1 MDEGNWTYEFF
12 YFGNGGWPSD
22 ATWRHDGD
30 RYQYMVELD
39 RPNSF
44 EDAVVLWTYYSTDER
59 LLEPTF
65 HSDRS
70 SGSIVGLHVWVDANK
85 ADYLEDRRAAWPLPD
100 GSYAD
105 PRETWEWLPLEKGP
119 TLF

>member
-1 MDEGNWTYEFF
+1 MDEDNWTYEFF
-12 YFGNGGWPSD
+12 YFGNAVWPSD

-39 RPNSF
+39 HANSF
-44 EDAVVLWTYYSTDER
+44 EDAAVLWTYFSSDAR

-65 HSDRS
+65 HKDRN
-70 SGSIVGLHVWVDANK
+70 SGTIRGLHVWVDAQ
-85 ADYLEDRRAAWPLPD
+85 AVDYLQDRKAAWAKPHGD
-100 GSYAD
+100 YDD
-105 PRETWEWLPLEKGP
+105 PRDRWEWLPLAKGP